1 MPKTSQR
8 AESIPIP
15 VIRHQLEA
23 IKESFDN
30 ALRMLEYLE
39 SQNLPAINSFGKP
52 ALETAVQKLRS
63 FTIAIDSAIYK
74 HKLGIIIEVG
84 ARKSRSK
91 DAPSTAQM
99 SEILAKGGIPPA
111 KKAAKKATK
120 KKGQA

>member
-8 AESIPIP
+8 AESIPVP

-23 IKESFDN
+23 AKESLEN
-30 ALRMLEYLE
+30 AFRMLEYLE

-52 ALETAVQKLRS
+52 ALETAVQKMRS

-91 DAPSTAQM
+91 DAPPVA
-99 SEILAKGGIPPA
+99 EIKTNLDAKRKTA
-111 KKAAKKATK
+111 KKKRLS
-120 KKGQA
+120 